1 MTGLHIP
8 DAVRIIGPRPAL
20 GVVPGVTQRVKEF
33 LVSGWGDIER
43 FARGQLDA
51 RGDRMDVWSTVV
63 VTVQHGACRVL
74 VGSETRECR
83 VFPLFYNGIYLVRS
97 GVVVRRPGDHP

>member
-1 MTGLHIP
+1 MAGLHVP
-8 DAVRIIGPRPAL
+8 DAVGIVGTRPAL

-51 RGDRMDVWSTVV
+51 RGDLCDVNYFGRLATIKMAGW
-63 VTVQHGACRVL
+63 
-74 VGSETRECR
+74 VG
-83 VFPLFYNGIYLVRS
+83 
-97 GVVVRRPGDHP
+97 